1 VLPIN
6 AIYIFGMLITIVLAG
21 LMITWGDGPKGPM
34 GYQGPQGPK
43 GPTGDPGPPGQG
55 SRIRLVRSNCDETTC
70 TVQCGEN
77 EMLLTAYCGPKRNA
91 AIIPTER
98 TATCRNPVPA
108 NSPLVVVCAQMPSPS
123 AANRAKS
130 TDAGLSAWRAL
141 PRDVRIARRP
151 RQELGIL
158 LPSHDIAL
166 IETTST
172 IFFADSSCRYFLCV
186 LLFHSLISLS
196 SRLFEV
202 VGFRSARF
210 P

>member
-1 VLPIN
+1 
-6 AIYIFGMLITIVLAG
+6 M
-21 LMITWGDGPKGPM
+21 
-34 GYQGPQGPK
+34 
-43 GPTGDPGPPGQG
+43 
-55 SRIRLVRSNCDETTC
+55 RS
-70 TVQCGEN
+70 
-77 EMLLTAYCGPKRNA
+77 
-91 AIIPTER
+91 TER

-108 NSPLVVVCAQMPSPS
+108 NSPLGCGVRADAFSLAS

-172 IFFADSSCRYFLCV
+172 IFFADGAVLSGAGDTRRVRITPCSAGRVSSGRH
-186 LLFHSLISLS
+186 LL
-196 SRLFEV
+196 EGV
-202 VGFRSARF
+202 C
-210 P
+210 

>member
-1 VLPIN
+1 
-6 AIYIFGMLITIVLAG
+6 
-21 LMITWGDGPKGPM
+21 
-34 GYQGPQGPK
+34 
-43 GPTGDPGPPGQG
+43 
-55 SRIRLVRSNCDETTC
+55 
-70 TVQCGEN
+70 
-77 EMLLTAYCGPKRNA
+77 MLLTAYCGPKRNA

-141 PRDVRIARRP
+141 PRDARIARRP

-172 IFFADSSCRYFLCV
+172 IFFADSSCRYFLCI